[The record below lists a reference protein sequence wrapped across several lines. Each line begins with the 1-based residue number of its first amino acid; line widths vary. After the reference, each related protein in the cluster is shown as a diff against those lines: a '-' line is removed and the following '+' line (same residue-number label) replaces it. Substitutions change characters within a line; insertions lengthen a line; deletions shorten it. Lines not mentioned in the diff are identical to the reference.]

1 MQIWLRG
8 IISLAK
14 VVKAV
19 IWKDTVMP
27 PKPQRKLG
35 QKLTEAQIEA
45 LLEDSDSDDDDL
57 DEIFGPGID
66 LEDTEQDLAQTEVPQ
81 DLPSGSGE
89 ARTENE
95 DEKFDANLDNYDN
108 DVESKYS
115 ILFFVIHKKQIQFTL
130 KIVHLSV
137 GKFTCQNIMLTN

>member
-1 MQIWLRG
+1 M
-8 IISLAK
+8 
-14 VVKAV
+14 

-45 LLEDSDSDDDDL
+45 LLEDSDSGDDDL

-66 LEDTEQDLAQTEVPQ
+66 LEDTEQDLAQAEVLQ

-95 DEKFDANLDNYDN
+95 DNEN
-108 DVESKYS
+108 ESQS
-115 ILFFVIHKKQIQFTL
+115 
-130 KIVHLSV
+130 
-137 GKFTCQNIMLTN
+137 